1 MNTWVRPSYLSS
13 LVIIIGFRDS
23 SLHAF
28 LFYITYFWRVF
39 TQCWPFI
46 SSAYQ
51 CKQWFIKK
59 SILWWKWRKNI
70 FNDLFTHFQNDT
82 FPKKFEEASTS
93 IEERPSSH
101 FITLTL
107 ILAMHWTESKVRNSL
122 HYIYIYIYIH
132 LWQQVNTCLYFWWWP
147 ISTEPKC
154 DPISKFNWWNFS
166 TWWTFGK

>member
-122 HYIYIYIYIH
+122 HYIYIYIYIYTYGNK
-132 LWQQVNTCLYFWWWP
+132 LTLVYIFDDDQ
-147 ISTEPKC
+147 
-154 DPISKFNWWNFS
+154 
-166 TWWTFGK
+166 